1 MREREQSRFQI
12 RERNGV
18 DQDLAA
24 VKIAEPVEPRAL
36 KDDVLCFLRKPV
48 DEKHLK
54 LCLLVALQRR
64 EGPGD

>member
-36 KDDVLCFLRKPV
+36 KDDVLCYPSKA
-48 DEKHLK
+48 DG
-54 LCLLVALQRR
+54 R
-64 EGPGD
+64 EASKAMSSCGSPAS